1 MFYSIPNCISL
12 AAVLKYRATA
22 AHFTPIGL
30 PCSKIALTRSFYTTA
45 VAIAVR
51 KLVGAEHEDVV
62 TYEKSL
68 ESLASPLE
76 HAFRHGCGRNPEM
89 WNDIFQCKTSLLDF
103 ATLAM
108 TWRRPSPTFR
118 QTPDEFIE
126 ELLKLRQQWKSLQF
140 FEHYTGKPH
149 EIQPISKDCNYD
161 TFRKQYLCDF
171 SSLERRVSGL
181 GYTHQI

>member
-1 MFYSIPNCISL
+1 M
-12 AAVLKYRATA
+12 LKYRATA

-62 TYEKSL
+62 TYEKSF
-68 ESLASPLE
+68 ESLASFDLY
-76 HAFRHGCGRNPEM
+76 AGR
-89 WNDIFQCKTSLLDF
+89 
-103 ATLAM
+103 
-108 TWRRPSPTFR
+108 
-118 QTPDEFIE
+118 
-126 ELLKLRQQWKSLQF
+126 
-140 FEHYTGKPH
+140 PH
-149 EIQPISKDCNYD
+149 EIKPISKDCNYD
-161 TFRKQYLCDF
+161 TFRKHYICDF